1 MNVWWHGRHDAIL
14 DYMDVQRV
22 RGVRCPAAATGCV
35 VPGGPGGL
43 QAAAPRGVAG
53 LHVALML
60 DSEVAILP
68 APPDRPDLI
77 TRFLSRWEVLIG
89 AAILIAAAWAVQ
101 FWLYVKP

>member
-1 MNVWWHGRHDAIL
+1 MSGGMEDTTRFSITWMCNGCGEFGVLLRPPDALFQEVLADSKRRHH
-14 DYMDVQRV
+14 VV
-22 RGVRCPAAATGCV
+22 SPACTS
-35 VPGGPGGL
+35 
-43 QAAAPRGVAG
+43 
-53 LHVALML
+53 ALML